1 MSVEPVEKVNVLRL
15 LRQGEE
21 LIMVDFDRL
30 IIRNV
35 YGENFPFLEKRIE
48 SKNVFFYIRSDDDA

>member
-1 MSVEPVEKVNVLRL
+1 MSVEPVDKVNVLRL

-30 IIRNV
+30 ILRNIF
-35 YGENFPFLEKRIE
+35 GENFPFLEKRIE
-48 SKNVFFYIRSDDDA
+48 SKNVFFFRRSDD

>member
-1 MSVEPVEKVNVLRL
+1 
-15 LRQGEE
+15 
-21 LIMVDFDRL
+21 MVDFDRL